1 MSRNRQRTS
10 TIGSSGG
17 FFPKTALLA
26 VLASKLYFILR
37 FRAERKAIV
46 LFLTVIFII
55 AKVIR
60 YIKPGLFMI
69 VFHCEQWWNSGGCL
83 FYSLKRHR
91 LVITNFQLL
100 KPKKVIKNLKEIF
113 FKNYL
118 DFSLP
123 PFSVLIIFLKKVL
136 AGFE

>member
-1 MSRNRQRTS
+1 MFRQFNITLSLLSSFHHSGSLLYFLYLIMTLSRHCNSHLRSNKSFPRHLLSLQQVSSRRMSRNRQRTS

-69 VFHCEQWWNSGGCL
+69 VFHCEQW
-83 FYSLKRHR
+83 
-91 LVITNFQLL
+91 
-100 KPKKVIKNLKEIF
+100 
-113 FKNYL
+113 
-118 DFSLP
+118 
-123 PFSVLIIFLKKVL
+123 
-136 AGFE
+136 